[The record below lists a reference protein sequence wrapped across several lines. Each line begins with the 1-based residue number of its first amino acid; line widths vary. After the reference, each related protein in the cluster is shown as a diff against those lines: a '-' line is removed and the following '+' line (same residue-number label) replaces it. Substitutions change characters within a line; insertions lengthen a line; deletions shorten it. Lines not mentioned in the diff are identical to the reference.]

1 MTGEKDLQQ
10 LIRSMSPVL
19 EPRPYVFCTIP
30 GAEYGDYAHCAP
42 IATMQEKEGLTL
54 ILEQGSAEKEGLFY
68 DGVFLCITLHVH
80 SSLHAVGLTAAI
92 STALAQDHI
101 SANVIA
107 GYFHDHI
114 FVPKEQAHESLR
126 ILKRMSAQT
135 GLL

>member
-1 MTGEKDLQQ
+1 MTGETDLQR

-19 EPRPYVFCTIP
+19 DPKTYVFCTVP
-30 GAEYGDYAHCAP
+30 NAEYGEYAHCTP

-54 ILEQGSAEKEGLFY
+54 ILEQGNAEREGLFY

-80 SSLHAVGLTAAI
+80 SSLHAVGLTAAV

-114 FVPKEQAHESLR
+114 FVPKAQAQDALR

-135 GLL
+135 GLH